1 MKKTFKPLLIASAI
15 VAVMAADAANAWTTV
30 SPTALT
36 NGVPAPL
43 SVRKLSFS
51 DPTFGYQAWAMHGKW
66 ATFTAVAGQQVQ
78 LTVDGTAAVAGFH
91 PAVTIWKRPVG
102 TVANPYIYKEGG
114 VFKTVTNLTPAMY
127 VPDHNFTATQS
138 FINSAATQQHNQE
151 ASGGSCTD
159 SADLTCALQTRTITD
174 STGTPV
180 TITAKSVAF
189 WNAAKRD
196 APTTG
201 DMGVLLEDGT
211 TDIGLPRMI
220 RATSVADGDGAAAI
234 MNKLNVDPNLKV
246 IKDGVAGKVTA
257 YFVPNESVQ
266 YQVFVGGWNPN
277 ATADLNNSV
286 NVTIMGAAN

>member
-36 NGVPAPL
+36 NGTPATL

-66 ATFTAVAGQQVQ
+66 ATFTAVAGQQIT
-78 LTVDGTAAVAGFH
+78 LTVDGSAATAGFH
-91 PAVTIWKRPVG
+91 PAVTIWKRPIG
-102 TVANPYIYKEGG
+102 TPAAPYKYKGG
-114 VFKTVTNLTPAMY
+114 EMTNLTPAMY
-127 VPDHNFTATQS
+127 VPDHNFGGTQS
-138 FINSAATQQHNQE
+138 YINSAATQQHNQE
-151 ASGGSCTD
+151 ASSGSCTD

-201 DMGVLLEDGT
+201 AMGVLLEDGT

-234 MNKLNVDPNLKV
+234 TNKLNSDPNLKV

-266 YQVFVGGWNPN
+266 YQVFVGGWNPG
-277 ATADLNNSV
+277 ASADLNNTV
-286 NVTIMGAAN
+286 NVTIDGAAN